1 MYPIIL
7 KDLLTLSSMAE
18 MCPSAG
24 VRFPAVQ
31 DMTSRDEKAFN
42 TRQLDGSKVLFPQQT
57 SWLVIV
63 RKTQVL
69 AN

>member
-1 MYPIIL
+1 M
-7 KDLLTLSSMAE
+7 TE